1 MRPFDGLGT
10 YETSIDWVGELNVSQ
25 KRCADQRY
33 IYIQTMMPSGVT
45 FEQEQ
50 ADGLVSNSI
59 DLLSTNQARFVWRLA
74 GLGPNSLEPQAC
86 PC

>member
-10 YETSIDWVGELNVSQ
+10 YETSIDWVGELNASP
-25 KRCADQRY
+25 KRCPDQRY

-45 FEQEQ
+45 FEQAQ
-50 ADGLVSNSI
+50 ADGLVSNLI
-59 DLLSTNQARFVWRLA
+59 DLLSTNQARSVWRLA
-74 GLGPNSLEPQAC
+74 GSGPNSPEPQAC